1 MLAGHPDARHRIDVA
16 KAMTAGN
23 PVASAQVARAEA
35 LLDGDLSRLLA
46 AAAAF
51 DAAGCRYQ
59 AARTLVL
66 AGGDHA
72 AAGAAAL
79 ADLGLAPNR

>member
-1 MLAGHPDARHRIDVA
+1 V
-16 KAMTAGN
+16 AGN
-23 PVASAQVARAEA
+23 PVAGAQLERAEA
-35 LLDGDLSRLLA
+35 LLDGDRDRLLT

-59 AARTLVL
+59 WARTLIL
-66 AGGDHA
+66 AGGDQA

-79 ADLGLAPNR
+79 AAIGLAPMA